1 MPGGM
6 GGMGHM
12 PQMGLLG
19 GQPKRFI
26 FQSRTGRLNWRLL
39 HSLDIDR
46 IMREGD
52 VESIQSHMD
61 NVTFSKF
68 SKEDLEMANDD
79 LIIKLVQIEQLC
91 IEYLHSMCASAQ
103 QILQALVD
111 KVRVQAAAL
120 QATQAGNGNGHGR
133 RGRHASA
140 RPVRQNSREMDSVRV
155 VHPYTPQK
163 CPFCTKRFQSER
175 YLHEHMHRRHQ
186 GEMHGGA
193 PQPHPIQP
201 QPIQVQQV
209 PVPVPMPVPAPQP
222 PLQPAPLVSESVH
235 QPFQA
240 QVAADIAAL
249 RAAEEQAAKVA
260 TEEVRVQVEDMR
272 RLKEDMRRQLA
283 DNTSRAT
290 EAASSAA
297 AAAVEEQ
304 VRKQMERQ
312 LDESRRLHDDLRR
325 HMQESTAGLARS
337 ATQAATA
344 DVQETVKKQMEVLN
358 SMQEEMRR
366 QMAENVRQLEA
377 SAADGARKAVG
388 QAMASLPQDGGSAA
402 AAALA
407 SSAQAVALEENLE
420 KQIEKWRSMQEGRMM
435 QIETVV
441 DTMGQRLTEA
451 TQAAKDAAAAATEVR
466 AAVRQRSASPMMA
479 NPQEQNRPR
488 PLEIQRD
495 AVRPAVPVATD
506 PVEPIQPEV
515 VVTQPARPTLPPTQT
530 VTTFEPPATIKPA
543 LRPRHSEQFG
553 PPELIENMAGGGRY
567 ERGFK
572 EVWEEGLKR
581 MQTQAELDLYML
593 SMFQERT
600 RPRMPRPDSQRL
612 AEGDVHLAEEF
623 RQHWSRNFGS
633 EDQPHFVDVPQPPA
647 PEELDP
653 EAEALRKQKAVTE
666 KAFLNGLGIF
676 LQRCRASTAPAGEAG
691 ERHVEAA
698 SRGGPPLPP
707 RGDSRGAGLSWR
719 GTASDLASGPSG
731 PGSWQ
736 EGQGR
741 DPQQSPGFP
750 PEHPKRE
757 GVMGGR
763 PGPHLGRSEQ
773 VVEQGRSFG
782 GEHSTTSRQDLPF
795 GHEASFGA
803 PQSAYSAERWQSQA
817 APARDAM
824 LEPESSWAS
833 GTHLMGEHP
842 PQHLMGLDRSGQDTP
857 KNMRMNEEVPIDG
870 SLHQSV
876 FSRVQEP
883 RPAKE
888 VMASQDRQPHTSF
901 VEGRSSF
908 VEASRASGGFPRDAV
923 VTFTGNMVEEN
934 LDSVEDL
941 SADFMHHSQMGTQR
955 PAVGI
960 SGASSPP
967 VSSVSYAVHQES
979 PAHPSLGGWAG
990 SRAGGGV
997 PSGGGPMMVERV
1009 DTIPLQSD
1017 QVATFSPSADDS
1029 NSPTNFMRP
1038 QKQTVIAQ
1046 DAPAFMDLDEL
1057 REESF

>member
-1 MPGGM
+1 
-6 GGMGHM
+6 
-12 PQMGLLG
+12 
-19 GQPKRFI
+19 
-26 FQSRTGRLNWRLL
+26 
-39 HSLDIDR
+39 
-46 IMREGD
+46 
-52 VESIQSHMD
+52 MD

-68 SKEDLEMANDD
+68 GKEDLEMANDD
-79 LIIKLVQIEQLC
+79 LIIKLVQLEQLC
-91 IEYLHSMCASAQ
+91 IEYLHSMCTSAQ
-103 QILQALVD
+103 QILQALLD

-140 RPVRQNSREMDSVRV
+140 RPARQNSSRDMDSVRV
-155 VHPYTPQK
+155 VHSYTPQK
-163 CPFCTKRFQSER
+163 CPFCPKRFQSER

-186 GEMHGGA
+186 GEMHGGGAA
-193 PQPHPIQP
+193 PQP

-209 PVPVPMPVPAPQP
+209 PVALPVPVPAPQP
-222 PLQPAPLVSESVH
+222 PPQPAPLVSESVH

-283 DNTSRAT
+283 DNASRAT

-304 VRKQMERQ
+304 VRKQLERQ
-312 LDESRRLHDDLRR
+312 MDESRRLHDDLRR
-325 HMQESTAGLARS
+325 QMQESTAGLARS
-337 ATQAATA
+337 ATAAATA
-344 DVQETVKKQMEVLN
+344 DVQETVRKQMEVLN
-358 SMQEEMRR
+358 SLQEDMRR
-366 QMAENVRQLEA
+366 TMAENVRQLEA

-420 KQIEKWRSMQEGRMM
+420 KQIEKWRSMQDGRMQ
-435 QIETVV
+435 QIESVV
-441 DTMGQRLTEA
+441 DAMGQRLTEA

-466 AAVRQRSASPMMA
+466 TAVRQRSASPMA
-479 NPQEQNRPR
+479 NPQEQMRPR
-488 PLEIQRD
+488 PLEIQREP
-495 AVRPAVPVATD
+495 VRPAVPVSID

-515 VVTQPARPTLPPTQT
+515 VVTQPIQAQPTPPPTQT
-530 VTTFEPPATIKPA
+530 MPTYEPATIKPA
-543 LRPRHSEQFG
+543 LRARLPTEQFG
-553 PPELIENMAGGGRY
+553 PPELLENMNGGGKY

-572 EVWEEGLKR
+572 EVWEDGLRK

-600 RPRMPRPDSQRL
+600 RPRMPRSDSQRQP
-612 AEGDVHLAEEF
+612 EGDVHLPEEF
-623 RQHWSRNFGS
+623 RQQWSRNFGS

-676 LQRCRASTAPAGEAG
+676 LQRCRASSAPAGDASGRHGEAP
-691 ERHVEAA
+691 

-707 RGDSRGAGLSWR
+707 RGAGLQSWR
-719 GTASDLASGPSG
+719 GTSSDIASGPS
-731 PGSWQ
+731 SWQ

-741 DPQQSPGFP
+741 DPQQSPSFP
-750 PEHPKRE
+750 PEGPKRE
-757 GVMGGR
+757 DVMGGR
-763 PGPHLGRSEQ
+763 SGPQMGRGEQ
-773 VVEQGRSFG
+773 VVEQGRAFG
-782 GEHSTTSRQDLPF
+782 VEYSTQSRQDLAF

-803 PQSAYSAERWQSQA
+803 PQSAYSVERWHSQTM
-817 APARDAM
+817 PARDAL

-842 PQHLMGLDRSGQDTP
+842 PPEHFMGLDRSGQDTP
-857 KNMRMNEEVPIDG
+857 KNLRVNEGVPPEG
-870 SLHQSV
+870 ALHQSV
-876 FSRVQEP
+876 FARVQEP
-883 RPAKE
+883 RPATE
-888 VMASQDRQPHTSF
+888 VMASQDRHAH
-901 VEGRSSF
+901 SSF
-908 VEASRASGGFPRDAV
+908 VEASRTSVGFPRDAV
-923 VTFTGNMVEEN
+923 VTFEENLAEDN

-941 SADFMHHSQMGTQR
+941 SADFMHHSQLGTQR
-955 PAVGI
+955 PVVGI

-979 PAHPSLGGWAG
+979 PAQPPLGGWAG
-990 SRAGGGV
+990 SRGGGGMPGV
-997 PSGGGPMMVERV
+997 GGPMMVERV
-1009 DTIPLQSD
+1009 DTIPQQSD
-1017 QVATFSPSADDS
+1017 QVAAFSPSADDS
-1029 NSPTNFMRP
+1029 GSPANFMRR

-1046 DAPAFMDLDEL
+1046 EQEPAFMDMDVDEL